1 MRKLGLQEYMP
12 VWDAMQTFTAERNE
26 SSLDEV
32 WLLQHY
38 PVYTQGRN
46 GKSENILEPGSVP
59 VIPVDRGGQVT
70 YHGPGQLVA
79 YTLIDLKRKHWG
91 VRQLISAQERA
102 VIDLLAGYGIT
113 ARSRL
118 DAPGV
123 YVEEKKIASLGLRV
137 RRGCAYHGLSLNV
150 DMDLSPF
157 THIHPCGHKG
167 LEVTQM
173 SQLCNLDTS
182 ESYHQIG
189 ITLTDHLARHL
200 GYDKIKFE
208 AGFDEH
214 KHRVAANG

>member
-1 MRKLGLQEYMP
+1 MRELGLRDYMP
-12 VWDAMQTFTAERNE
+12 VWDAMQTFTAERDE
-26 SSLDEV
+26 SSTDEV

-46 GKSENILEPGSVP
+46 GKSENILEPGPVP

-70 YHGPGQLVA
+70 YHGPGQLVT

-91 VRQLISAQERA
+91 VRQLIDALEQT
-102 VIDLLAGYGIT
+102 VIDLLADYDI
-113 ARSRL
+113 AAVSRD

-123 YVEEKKIASLGLRV
+123 YVEGKKIASLGLRV

-157 THIHPCGHKG
+157 SRINPCGHKG
-167 LEVTQM
+167 LEVTRM

-182 ESYHQIG
+182 GDYHQVG
-189 ITLTDHLARHL
+189 IKLIEHLAHHL
-200 GYDKIKFE
+200 GYDKIKSE
-208 AGFDEH
+208 TGFDEH
-214 KHRVAANG
+214 KRRVAANG